1 MVYFLDRKIIL
12 YILLV
17 IVKRETYIHVI
28 GQNSRLVE
36 YNSGNEKNQLFLNRT
51 YESGLTID

>member
-36 YNSGNEKNQLFLNRT
+36 YNSGNKKSIIPKQDILE
-51 YESGLTID
+51 